1 MNNPFAAVHAVR
13 AVRKA
18 PAARRPFALLA
29 TLAVALPAAFVLP
42 AEAHAQTVAGPYL
55 GYHDDFDMGIGV
67 FIEVPIPSY
76 ADGLS
81 LTADLGIYF
90 PGDLGGADVNY
101 FEINGGAL
109 YRFDVDSD
117 DVSPFALGGLN
128 IARVSVDSDV
138 NGVNGG
144 GSNTDLGLNLG
155 GGVTFLRSAVRPSV
169 GLKIELSGGDGFVI
183 FGALGFPLG

>member
-1 MNNPFAAVHAVR
+1 MNNPFAAVR
-13 AVRKA
+13 AVCGA
-18 PAARRPFALLA
+18 LA
-29 TLAVALPAAFVLP
+29 TGRPIALFAALAVALPAAFAVP
-42 AEAHAQTVAGPYL
+42 AEARAQTVAGPYL
-55 GYHDDFDMGIGV
+55 AYHDDFDLGIGV
-67 FIEVPIPSY
+67 FIEAPIPSY
-76 ADGLS
+76 AEGLS

-90 PGDLGGADVNY
+90 PGDRVGTDVNY

-128 IARVSVDSDV
+128 IARVSVD
-138 NGVNGG
+138 NGG
-144 GSNTDLGLNLG
+144 IGANADGSKTDLGLNLG

-169 GLKIELSGGDGFVI
+169 GVKIELSGGDGYVI